1 MVYSWVDMSEQ
12 PKAAEPLEEPTFDVT
27 VYNLP
32 LSVVNYLRVHA
43 KRAGHAD
50 RMGATCRWAI
60 LDLEKRLRAE
70 EKAAQ

>member
-1 MVYSWVDMSEQ
+1 MYSWGDMNDK
-12 PKAAEPLEEPTFDVT
+12 PKTVEPIDEPTFDVT
-27 VYNLP
+27 VYGVP

-50 RMGATCRWAI
+50 RMGATLRWAI

-70 EKAAQ
+70 EQAAQ